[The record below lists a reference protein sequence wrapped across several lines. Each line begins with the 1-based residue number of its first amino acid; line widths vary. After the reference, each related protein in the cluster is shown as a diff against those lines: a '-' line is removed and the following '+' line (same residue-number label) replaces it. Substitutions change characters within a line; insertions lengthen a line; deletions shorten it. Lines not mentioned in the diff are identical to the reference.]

1 MNQKNPAVSIVIPVF
16 NVEKYIGKCLDS
28 LISQTLHNIEII
40 CVNDCSTDKSLDI
53 LRDYE
58 AKDNRI
64 VVIDLPR
71 NIKQGGARNAGIKKA
86 RAPFLGFVDS
96 DDYIAADMVEKTYKC
111 AKQYN
116 ADIVLYG
123 YNVVDSNGKKVK
135 ECIPKPYKTFYKNEE
150 IQNYVLP
157 NMIATDPNAGDEFWM
172 SMCGGLFS
180 MQLIRRAN
188 WRLVSER
195 DIISEDVYS
204 LLQLYNSV
212 KSVAFLAEPFY
223 YYCANMGSLTHTL
236 RVDRY
241 EKIKDFYD
249 RAINE
254 CEKLGY
260 SEEVKRRLSKPYMDN
275 TMAALKMVLQSDL
288 ITKQKKDVFMDI
300 VKDEHLHKVIKSVNM
315 RKMTLKKRLFWLA
328 VKYKIYY
335 MSYFMVEM
343 RI

>member
-1 MNQKNPAVSIVIPVF
+1 MNILYIVHKKNAGLG
-16 NVEKYIGKCLDS
+16 Y
-28 LISQTLHNIEII
+28 
-40 CVNDCSTDKSLDI
+40 
-53 LRDYE
+53 
-58 AKDNRI
+58 
-64 VVIDLPR
+64 
-71 NIKQGGARNAGIKKA
+71 ARNTGIDCA
-86 RAPFLGFVDS
+86 TGEYICFVDS
-96 DDYIAADMVEKTYKC
+96 DDYVAADMVEKTYKC
-111 AKQYN
+111 AEQYN

-150 IQNYVLP
+150 IQKYVLP

-180 MQLIRRAN
+180 MRLINEAN
-188 WRLVSER
+188 WRLASER

-212 KSVAFLAEPFY
+212 TSVAFLAEPFY

-260 SEEVKRRLSKPYMDN
+260 SEEIKLRLSKPYMDN
-275 TMAALKMVLQSDL
+275 TMAALKMILQSDL
-288 ITKQKKDVFMDI
+288 ITKQKKDMFMDI
-300 VKDEHLHKVIKSVNM
+300 VKDKHLHRVIKNVNM
-315 RKMTLKKRLFWLA
+315 KKMTLKKRLFWQA
-328 VKYKIYY
+328 VRYKIYY

>member
-1 MNQKNPAVSIVIPVF
+1 M
-16 NVEKYIGKCLDS
+16 
-28 LISQTLHNIEII
+28 
-40 CVNDCSTDKSLDI
+40 
-53 LRDYE
+53 
-58 AKDNRI
+58 
-64 VVIDLPR
+64 
-71 NIKQGGARNAGIKKA
+71 
-86 RAPFLGFVDS
+86 
-96 DDYIAADMVEKTYKC
+96 
-111 AKQYN
+111 
-116 ADIVLYG
+116 
-123 YNVVDSNGKKVK
+123 GKKVK

-172 SMCGGLFS
+172 SVCGGLFS
-180 MQLIRRAN
+180 MRLINGAN

-223 YYCANMGSLTHTL
+223 YYCTNMGSLTHTL

-241 EKIKDFYD
+241 ERIKDFYD

-254 CEKLGY
+254 CENLGY
-260 SEEVKRRLSKPYMDN
+260 SEEIKLRLSKPYMDN

-288 ITKQKKDVFMDI
+288 MAKQKKDMFMDI
-300 VKDEHLHKVIKSVNM
+300 VKDEHLHRVIKNVDM
-315 RKMTLKKRLFWLA
+315 KKMTLKKRLFWLA

-335 MSYFMVEM
+335 MSYSMVGM